1 VGWRSRRRKRR
12 GAAAAEAGGHRIQA
26 PTWLG
31 ASRLAPGSSSRSLSL
46 QRLYHLKRSEGQSK
60 RAGRRR
66 HAATVRGS
74 LTRRGRAGR
83 RRRHG
88 TGSNG
93 RRARR
98 RTTTLLEC
106 AWRLD
111 PPPPEAQAVGPAVG
125 VRGDAGRR
133 CRVATGDAVGGRGG
147 GEWTPMWI
155 AAIIVGGWRRDPQH
169 TWTPSSLRCFAGRS
183 GDYLRLPRGRRRPRE
198 YTVTASQPEPQMLAL
213 TVASDQIPT
222 AEQTADWDTRSDEG
236 GGSYCLV
243 SRLVVSTSTYR
254 THHKH
259 SLNRSRSLK
268 NPKKNV
274 AGY

>member
-1 VGWRSRRRKRR
+1 MLTKVSEEEQERGLAIAPPHEARSRSGGSWGSSNPGADMAGCEPTCARVKLAVAQP
-12 GAAAAEAGGHRIQA
+12 AAALPFEA
-26 PTWLG
+26 
-31 ASRLAPGSSSRSLSL
+31 
-46 QRLYHLKRSEGQSK
+46 KRGQSK

-66 HAATVRGS
+66 HAATMRGS
-74 LTRRGRAGR
+74 LKRRERAGR

-259 SLNRSRSLK
+259 
-268 NPKKNV
+268 
-274 AGY
+274 